1 MADSTH
7 WTGALNVTNPADIV
21 FMLQAVNG
29 VGEVAMDN
37 NNGYYFT
44 PGITPGAA
52 LPSSATT
59 HTLAL
64 SGDTSGTYLTNA
76 HVSATLSPA
85 VTNTP
90 ITFSLGATTVTAST
104 NSSGVAAA
112 TLPLISPPGSYTVTA
127 SYAGDANN
135 QPATAAQP
143 KFQIN
148 KAGTLLTLTASGPI
162 SPGQNTNATA
172 TLMSGGSPLS
182 QKPVYFVLTNS
193 GGTPVGASVGITN
206 GTGTAQAGAINFTPS
221 GASSNYTLT
230 AYFGSSATPL
240 PNGSYNASDPDYAG
254 SSASKALA
262 GPAFTQTISG
272 NYPGSL
278 TINSGQLVLITGT
291 VAGSVTVNKGGGLEV
306 YGGSIAGQVSSTG
319 ATVFTLCNATLS
331 SSLSVTGSTGFVF
344 IGGGTG
350 TGCAPSSIAGSTSI
364 SKNTGGVEL
373 ANNTINSS
381 VSISGNSGPTPQSPY
396 LPVEPAVAGNS
407 IAGALSCSKNTPNVT
422 NLNQPNTSPNKSGQC
437 TTL

>member
-1 MADSTH
+1 
-7 WTGALNVTNPADIV
+7 
-21 FMLQAVNG
+21 
-29 VGEVAMDN
+29 
-37 NNGYYFT
+37 
-44 PGITPGAA
+44 
-52 LPSSATT
+52 
-59 HTLAL
+59 
-64 SGDTSGTYLTNA
+64 
-76 HVSATLSPA
+76 
-85 VTNTP
+85 
-90 ITFSLGATTVTAST
+90 
-104 NSSGVAAA
+104 
-112 TLPLISPPGSYTVTA
+112 
-127 SYAGDANN
+127 
-135 QPATAAQP
+135 
-143 KFQIN
+143 
-148 KAGTLLTLTASGPI
+148 
-162 SPGQNTNATA
+162 
-172 TLMSGGSPLS
+172 
-182 QKPVYFVLTNS
+182 VYFVLTNS